1 MTELR
6 SKVPRS
12 WIDGIDLFLISFV
25 GLFFEVQIVRWLAV
39 EVRIFAYFKNLVLLA
54 AFLGLG
60 LGFTLARRS
69 ENLFRMFPL
78 LTAIFCTVVLAVGR
92 YLSPHYLVYPGSA
105 EEFLWYTADL
115 PTWVAL
121 IVFNGIMLLFF
132 LFTLLLFV
140 PLGQLTARHM
150 QKFEPLPAYTIN
162 IAGSL
167 AGTWAYAGLA
177 FARLPPA
184 AWFGLG
190 LAICVWLLRESR
202 RDAVLVAAV
211 AFLTVGGLVAARGET
226 YWSPYHRLDLETS
239 KTLQPA
245 TGETVVTGYV
255 LNVNQV
261 GYMWALNLDDGFVAT
276 YGPTDPFLFNAW
288 ASYRLPYQFVRPKSV
303 LVVGAGMGN
312 DVAVALA
319 QGAEHVDAVE
329 IDPVILDLGR
339 ELHPLHPY
347 RSSRVNPILDDAR
360 SFFEKSDEHYD
371 LIVFGLLDSHTLLS
385 AMSSVRL
392 DNFVYTLESLEQA
405 RNHLNEGGAISLTF
419 AVQRTWIKQRLS
431 DMLTEVFGASPAV
444 FVSPNGSNTIYLA
457 GIAVDDEQ
465 VAAAC
470 ARLRCSAQQAPSYDS
485 VPAATDDWPYLYLRD
500 RRIPSAYWQTLILLA
515 LICGAIVWRTLP
527 DGARPDGHFFFLGSG
542 FLLVEF
548 KSITELA
555 LLFGSTWI
563 VNALAISGVLVMI
576 IGANLLVS
584 RWPSFDRRWAYGL
597 LFVTLALNLLV
608 PVRVLIP
615 QAPFLRGLIATG
627 LLTLPLFFAG
637 LIFAT
642 SLKRTAD
649 LPLAFGSN
657 LLGAFV
663 GGLAEYGS
671 LAGGIRSLYALAGMF
686 YVLSWVALYWRKGTV
701 TMREI
706 RRIGS

>member
-1 MTELR
+1 MTNLT
-6 SKVPRS
+6 SKLPRS
-12 WIDGIDLFLISFV
+12 WIDGSDLFLISFV

-69 ENLFRMFPL
+69 ESLFRVFPL
-78 LTAIFCTVVLAVGR
+78 LTGMFCATVLAVGH
-92 YLSPHYLVYPGSA
+92 YVSPWLAYPGAA
-105 EEFLWYTADL
+105 EEFLWGTPDL
-115 PTWVAL
+115 PTWVGL
-121 IVFNGIMLLFF
+121 ILFNGIVLLLF

-140 PLGQLTARHM
+140 PLGQATARHM

-184 AWFGLG
+184 AWFGVG
-190 LAICVWLLRESR
+190 LAICVWLSRESR
-202 RDAVLVAAV
+202 REAVLAAAV
-211 AFLTVGGLVAARGET
+211 AFVTVTGLGALQGET
-226 YWSPYHRLDLETS
+226 YWSPYYRIDVETL
-239 KTLQPA
+239 KTVQPA
-245 TGETVVTGYV
+245 SGETVVKGYD
-255 LNVNQV
+255 LNVNQAFH
-261 GYMWALNLDDGFVAT
+261 MSAMNLDDEFVAT
-276 YGPTDPFLFNAW
+276 YGPTDLDLFNAW
-288 ASYRLPYQFVRPKSV
+288 ASYRLPYEFVSPKSV

-319 QGAEHVDAVE
+319 QGAQRVDAVE

-339 ELHPLHPY
+339 ELHPLQPY
-347 RSSRVNPILDDAR
+347 QSPRVNVILDDAR
-360 SFFEKSDEHYD
+360 SFFEKSDERYE
-371 LIVFGLLDSHTLLS
+371 LIIFGLLDSHTLLS

-392 DNFVYTLESLEQA
+392 DNFVYTVESFEQA

-419 AVQRTWIKQRLS
+419 AVSRTWIKQRLS
-431 DMLTEVFGASPAV
+431 DMLTEVFGAPPVV
-444 FVSPNGSNTIYLA
+444 FVSSDGWITIYLA
-457 GIAVDDEQ
+457 GIAVGDTEA
-465 VAAAC
+465 AAAC
-470 ARLRCSAQQAPSYDS
+470 ARLGCLAEGAPTYER
-485 VPAATDDWPYLYLRD
+485 VPDATDDWPYLYLRE

-515 LICGAIVWRTLP
+515 IVCGAIVWRTLP

-642 SLKRTAD
+642 SLKRTAN

-671 LAGGIRSLYALAGMF
+671 LAWGIRSLYVLAGMF
-686 YVLSWVALYWRKGTV
+686 YVLSCVALYWRKGT
-701 TMREI
+701 E
-706 RRIGS
+706 

>member
-1 MTELR
+1 MTDFTSKLR
-6 SKVPRS
+6 RS
-12 WIDGIDLFLISFV
+12 WIDRIDLFLISFV
-25 GLFFEVQIVRWLAV
+25 GLFFEVQIVRWLAA
-39 EVRIFAYFKNLVLLA
+39 EVRLFAYFKNLVLLA

-60 LGFTLARRS
+60 LGFTLARRP
-69 ENLFRMFPL
+69 ENLFRVFPL

-92 YLSPHYLVYPGSA
+92 YLSPYYLVYPGSA

-115 PTWVAL
+115 PTWIAL
-121 IVFNGIMLLFF
+121 IVFNGIVLLFF

-150 QKFEPLPAYTIN
+150 EKLEPLPAYTIN

-190 LAICVWLLRESR
+190 LTICLWLLRESR
-202 RDAVLVAAV
+202 RDAVVAAV
-211 AFLTVGGLVAARGET
+211 AALMTVGGLVATRGQT
-226 YWSPYHRLDLETS
+226 YWSPYYRIDLKTVDTLHPTS
-239 KTLQPA
+239 SEP
-245 TGETVVTGYV
+245 VVVGYV
-255 LNVNQV
+255 LSVNQAGHV
-261 GYMWALNLDDGFVAT
+261 WAMNLDDEFVAT
-276 YGPTDPFLFNAW
+276 YGPTAPDLLNSW
-288 ASYRLPYQFVRPKSV
+288 VSYRLPYEFVRPKSV

-312 DVAVALA
+312 DVTVALA
-319 QGAEHVDAVE
+319 QGAERVDAVE
-329 IDPVILDLGR
+329 IDPMILDLGR

-347 RSSRVNPILDDAR
+347 QSPRVNTIVDDAR
-360 SFFEKSDEHYD
+360 SFFQESDEGYD

-385 AMSSVRL
+385 GMSNVRL
-392 DNFVYTLESLEQA
+392 EDFVYTLESFEQA
-405 RNHLNEGGAISLTF
+405 RKHLNEGGAISLTF
-419 AVQRTWIKQRLS
+419 NVQRTWIKQRLS
-431 DMLTEVFGASPAV
+431 DMLTQVFGAPPAV
-444 FVSPNGSNTIYLA
+444 FVAPTGFNTIYLA
-457 GIAVDDEQ
+457 GIAVGDAEA
-465 VAAAC
+465 AAAC
-470 ARLRCSAQQAPSYDS
+470 ARLGCLVEEAPTYER
-485 VPAATDDWPYLYLRD
+485 VPPVTDDWPYLYLHD

-515 LICGAIVWRTLP
+515 LISGAIVWRTLP

-584 RWPSFDRRWAYGL
+584 RWPSFDSRWAYGL

-608 PVRVLIP
+608 PLRVLAP

-642 SLKRTAD
+642 SLKRTAN

-671 LAGGIRSLYALAGMF
+671 LAGGIRSLYVLAGMF
-686 YVLSWVALYWRKGTV
+686 YVLSWVALYRRKGTV
-701 TMREI
+701 IM
-706 RRIGS
+706 RRIPKIGE